1 VATLLSNVAV
11 AAVRTCSWAF
21 VRAADSMAVLAVW
34 AVHVQCGG
42 GQVHGFAT
50 ACLTVNGVADRDG
63 SSTDDP
69 LGTRDDRGELGSSDK
84 QAGERLPCG
93 CVS

>member
-42 GQVHGFAT
+42 GEV
-50 ACLTVNGVADRDG
+50 
-63 SSTDDP
+63 
-69 LGTRDDRGELGSSDK
+69 
-84 QAGERLPCG
+84 
-93 CVS
+93 